1 MTKMSESIL
10 DNLNDAQKEAVV
22 TTEGPVMVMA
32 GAGSG
37 KTRVLT
43 RRIAHLI
50 LDLDVYPSSILALTF
65 TNKAAREMKERV
77 AQLVNVETKYMWVS
91 TFHSFCAR
99 FLRIEISH
107 LKEYSNEFQIIDDD
121 ESDKIIKQIIKDL
134 GEDPKEVKSKD
145 FLKYI
150 SEEKNLGTTSI
161 NTKDFKLL
169 DLYQTIKEKYQKR
182 LIEQN
187 LVDFDDLICLTLRV
201 LKENSDVRLKY
212 QEKFNYILVDEFQDT
227 NFTQYELIKIL
238 ANKNQNVFVV
248 GDEDQSIYS
257 FRGARVENVNKFRND
272 FIGTKVILLEEN
284 YRSTNNI
291 LGIANNVIKNNKSR
305 IVKNL
310 YTSNTKNIKPKY
322 YEASSSY
329 DEERYIVNQIK
340 TLKSQGYN
348 YKDFAIM
355 YRSNYLSRSIE
366 ETLNKF
372 ALPYELYGGIS
383 FFQRKEIKDI
393 CAYLRLIINHDD
405 DYSFERIVNEPKRKI
420 GPAMIDK
427 LKEIKNTNNVSLFK
441 SIDLISSSG
450 NGYNNLVE
458 FKFTIL
464 ELEENLFD
472 IENQSDKIIDTI
484 LEKTGYKKML
494 KESGEEGE
502 DRLENVL
509 ELKSHIK
516 QYEHD
521 YSDLD
526 RKSLFEFMLQN
537 MTLMTDMD
545 NLDKENTDRIK
556 LMTYHQAKGLEFPV
570 VFMIALEEGIFPN
583 QNVSE
588 ELNELEEERRI
599 CYVGI
604 TRAKER
610 LYLTYSKDRFL
621 FGHRE
626 THLVSRFVREMGYEN
641 LERDGVIKTTIPTSV
656 SKPVEEKKEE
666 KVVNDLSIGDVIMH
680 KLYGEGR
687 VVEVKGNIVSIAFKA
702 PTGIK
707 KLLKDHPSITKV
719 SK

>member
-1 MTKMSESIL
+1 MNNIIEG
-10 DNLNDAQKEAVV
+10 LNEAQKEAVL

-77 AQLVNVETKYMWVS
+77 ATLVNTQTKYMWVS

-99 FLRIEISH
+99 FLRLEISH
-107 LKEYSNEFQIIDDD
+107 LEEYTNEFQIIDDD

-134 GEDPKEVKSKD
+134 GHDPKEIKSKE
-145 FLKYI
+145 FAKYI
-150 SEEKNLGTTSI
+150 SEEKNLGYTSI
-161 NTKDFKLL
+161 DSKDINKVNLYVKIKDIYQKKLL
-169 DLYQTIKEKYQKR
+169 
-182 LIEQN
+182 EQN
-187 LVDFDDLICLTLRV
+187 LLDFDDLISVSLRI
-201 LKENSDVRLKY
+201 LKDFLDVRLRY
-212 QEKFNYILVDEFQDT
+212 QEKFKYILVDEFQDT
-227 NFTQYELIKIL
+227 NNTQYELIKLL
-238 ANKNQNVFVV
+238 ANQDENVFVV

-257 FRGARVENVNKFRND
+257 FRGARVENVNKFRQD
-272 FIGTKVILLEEN
+272 FPNTKVILLEEN

-291 LGIANNVIKNNKSR
+291 LNIANNVISNNKTR

-310 YTSNTKNIKPKY
+310 FTSNKENIKPKY
-322 YEASSSY
+322 YIAESNY
-329 DEERYIVNQIK
+329 DEERYIVNKIK
-340 TLKSQGYN
+340 ELKSQGYG

-393 CAYLRLIINHDD
+393 CAYLRLIINHNDD
-405 DYSFERIVNEPKRKI
+405 FSFERIVNEPKRKI

-427 LKEIKNTNNVSLFK
+427 LKEIKALHNVSLFD
-441 SIDLISSSG
+441 SINYISSSG
-450 NGYNNLVE
+450 NGYNNLVD
-458 FKFTIL
+458 FKFCIL
-464 ELEENLFD
+464 ELEEYLFD
-472 IENQSDKIIDTI
+472 KSHKSIEIIDAI
-484 LEKTGYKKML
+484 LDKTGYGKML
-494 KESGEEGE
+494 KESGEDGE
-502 DRLENVL
+502 DRLDNVL

-516 QYEHD
+516 QYEVD
-521 YSDLD
+521 YPELS
-526 RKSLFEFMLQN
+526 RKDMFEFMLQN

-545 NLDKENTDRIK
+545 NKDPETDRIK

-583 QNVSE
+583 SNYV
-588 ELNELEEERRI
+588 ELETELEEERRI

-610 LYLTYSKDRFL
+610 LFLSASVSRFL
-621 FGHRE
+621 FGHKE
-626 THLVSRFVREMGYEN
+626 AHLVSRFVKEMGIDN
-641 LERDGVIKTTIPTSV
+641 LERDGIVKTTIPTQV
-656 SKPVEEKKEE
+656 SKPQAQVKEE
-666 KVVNDLSIGDVIMH
+666 KHTNDLKIGDVIRH
-680 KLYGEGR
+680 TSYGEGR
-687 VVEVKGNIVSIAFKA
+687 VVEIKGNIATIAFSV

-719 SK
+719 E

>member
-1 MTKMSESIL
+1 MNNIIEG
-10 DNLNDAQKEAVV
+10 LNEAQKEAVL

-77 AQLVNVETKYMWVS
+77 ATLVNTQTKYMWVS

-99 FLRIEISH
+99 FLRLEISH
-107 LKEYSNEFQIIDDD
+107 LEEYTNEFQIIDDD

-134 GEDPKEVKSKD
+134 GHDPKEIKSKE
-145 FLKYI
+145 FAKYI
-150 SEEKNLGTTSI
+150 SEEKNLGYTSI
-161 NTKDFKLL
+161 DSKDINKVNLYVKIKDIYQRKLL
-169 DLYQTIKEKYQKR
+169 
-182 LIEQN
+182 EQN
-187 LVDFDDLICLTLRV
+187 LLDFDDLISVSLRI
-201 LKENSDVRLKY
+201 LKDFLDVRLRY
-212 QEKFNYILVDEFQDT
+212 QEKFKYILVDEFQDT
-227 NFTQYELIKIL
+227 NNTQYELIKLL
-238 ANKNQNVFVV
+238 ANQDENVFVV

-257 FRGARVENVNKFRND
+257 FRGARVENVNKFRQD
-272 FIGTKVILLEEN
+272 FPNTKVILLEEN

-291 LGIANNVIKNNKSR
+291 LNIANNVISNNKTR

-310 YTSNTKNIKPKY
+310 FTSNKENIKPKY
-322 YEASSSY
+322 YIAESNY
-329 DEERYIVNQIK
+329 DEERYIVNKIK
-340 TLKSQGYN
+340 ELKSQGYG

-393 CAYLRLIINHDD
+393 CAYLRLIINHNDD
-405 DYSFERIVNEPKRKI
+405 FSFERIVNEPKRKI

-427 LKEIKNTNNVSLFK
+427 LKEIKALHNVSLFD
-441 SIDLISSSG
+441 SINYISSSG
-450 NGYNNLVE
+450 NGYNNLVD
-458 FKFTIL
+458 FKFCIL
-464 ELEENLFD
+464 ELEEYLFD
-472 IENQSDKIIDTI
+472 KSHKSIEIIDAI
-484 LEKTGYKKML
+484 LDKTGYGKML
-494 KESGEEGE
+494 KESGEDGE
-502 DRLENVL
+502 DRLDNVL

-516 QYEHD
+516 QYEVD
-521 YSDLD
+521 YPELS
-526 RKSLFEFMLQN
+526 RKDMFEFMLQN

-545 NLDKENTDRIK
+545 NKDPETDRIK

-583 QNVSE
+583 SNYV
-588 ELNELEEERRI
+588 ELETELEEERRI

-610 LYLTYSKDRFL
+610 LFLSASVSRFL
-621 FGHRE
+621 FGHKE
-626 THLVSRFVREMGYEN
+626 AHLVSRFVKEMGIDN
-641 LERDGVIKTTIPTSV
+641 LERDGIVKTTIPTQV
-656 SKPVEEKKEE
+656 SKPQAQVKEE
-666 KVVNDLSIGDVIMH
+666 KHTNDLKIGDVIRH
-680 KLYGEGR
+680 TSYGEGR
-687 VVEVKGNIVSIAFKA
+687 VVEIKGNIATIAFSV

-719 SK
+719 E

>member
-1 MTKMSESIL
+1 MNNIIEG
-10 DNLNDAQKEAVV
+10 LNEAQKEAVL

-77 AQLVNVETKYMWVS
+77 ATLVNTQTKYMWVS

-99 FLRIEISH
+99 FLRLEISH
-107 LKEYSNEFQIIDDD
+107 LEEYTNEFQIIDDD

-134 GEDPKEVKSKD
+134 GHDPKEIKSKE
-145 FLKYI
+145 FAKYI
-150 SEEKNLGTTSI
+150 SEEKNLGYTSI
-161 NTKDFKLL
+161 DSKDINKVNLYVKIKDIYQKKLL
-169 DLYQTIKEKYQKR
+169 
-182 LIEQN
+182 EQN
-187 LVDFDDLICLTLRV
+187 LLDFDDLISVSLRI
-201 LKENSDVRLKY
+201 LKEFLDVRLRY
-212 QEKFNYILVDEFQDT
+212 QEKFKYILVDEFQDT
-227 NFTQYELIKIL
+227 NNTQYELIKLL
-238 ANKNQNVFVV
+238 ANQDENVFVV

-257 FRGARVENVNKFRND
+257 FRGARVENVNKFRQD
-272 FIGTKVILLEEN
+272 FPNTKVILLEEN

-291 LGIANNVIKNNKSR
+291 LNIANNVISNNKTR

-310 YTSNTKNIKPKY
+310 FTSNKENIKPKY
-322 YEASSSY
+322 YIAESNY
-329 DEERYIVNQIK
+329 DEERYIVNKIK
-340 TLKSQGYN
+340 ELKSQGYG

-393 CAYLRLIINHDD
+393 CAYLRLIINHNDD
-405 DYSFERIVNEPKRKI
+405 FSFERIVNEPKRKI

-427 LKEIKNTNNVSLFK
+427 LKEIKALHNVSLFD
-441 SIDLISSSG
+441 SINYISSSG
-450 NGYNNLVE
+450 NGYNNLVD
-458 FKFTIL
+458 FKFCIL
-464 ELEENLFD
+464 ELEEYLFD
-472 IENQSDKIIDTI
+472 KSHKSIEIIDAI
-484 LEKTGYKKML
+484 LDKTGYGKML
-494 KESGEEGE
+494 KESGEDGE
-502 DRLENVL
+502 DRLDNVL

-516 QYEHD
+516 QYEVD
-521 YSDLD
+521 YPELS
-526 RKSLFEFMLQN
+526 RKDMFEFMLQN

-545 NLDKENTDRIK
+545 NKDPETDRIK

-583 QNVSE
+583 SNYV
-588 ELNELEEERRI
+588 ELETELEEERRI

-610 LYLTYSKDRFL
+610 LFLSASVSRFL
-621 FGHRE
+621 FGHKE
-626 THLVSRFVREMGYEN
+626 AHLVSRFVKEMGIDN
-641 LERDGVIKTTIPTSV
+641 LERDGIVKTTIPTQV
-656 SKPVEEKKEE
+656 SKPQAQVKEE
-666 KVVNDLSIGDVIMH
+666 KHTNDLKIGDVIRH
-680 KLYGEGR
+680 TSYGEGR
-687 VVEVKGNIVSIAFKA
+687 VVEIKGNIATIAFSV

-719 SK
+719 E